1 VVSVI
6 PLRVAAG
13 NGSLEITKWQWR
25 GDPEQEGGMH
35 GLRLDQVLGEATSQT
50 ASV

>member
-1 VVSVI
+1 VVSAA
-6 PLRVAAG
+6 PLRVVAG
-13 NGSLEITKWQWR
+13 KGSLEIVKWQWR
-25 GDPEQEGGMH
+25 GGPEQEGGMH